1 MADLPD
7 TLPAGPLRLERWR
20 PDRIDEVLDAVRASL
35 PDLQQWMPW
44 AQTMPTREAQLLALT
59 VGEAAF
65 DAGTDFNYLYREHEM
80 GELVGGGG
88 LHRRIGPN
96 AIEIG
101 YWVRSD
107 RHGRG
112 YATAAAG
119 ALTDAAFTHLADV
132 ERVEIHMDRANVAS
146 ARIPGKLGFRYL
158 RSDPK
163 PKTALGHTGTDLIW
177 AQRRDEWA
185 RRSG

>member
-20 PDRIDEVLDAVRASL
+20 PDRVDEVLDAVRASL

-44 AQTMPTREAQLLALT
+44 AQTMPTREEQFQALAN
-59 VGEAAF
+59 GEAAF
-65 DAGTDFNYLYREHEM
+65 DAGTDFNYLVRECDTGEM
-80 GELVGGGG
+80 VGGSG

-132 ERVEIHMDRANVAS
+132 ERVEIHMDRANLAS
-146 ARIPGKLGFRYL
+146 ARIPEKLGFRHL

-163 PKTALGHTGTDLIW
+163 PTTALGHTGTDLIW

>member
-65 DAGTDFNYLYREHEM
+65 DAGTDFNYLVRECDT

-96 AIEIG
+96 ASEIG

-112 YATAAAG
+112 YETTAAA
-119 ALTDAAFTHLADV
+119 ALTGAAFTHLVDV
-132 ERVEIHMDRANVAS
+132 ERVEIHMDRANLAS
-146 ARIPGKLGFRYL
+146 ARIPEKLGFRHL

-163 PKTALGHTGTDLIW
+163 PTTALGHTGTDLIW